1 MTEKLDKVIENQELF
16 SKIDKLLI
24 AVSGGIDSMVLCEL
38 LLKLDYTFIIAHC
51 NFNLRGK
58 DSADDEMFIR
68 EWAKTNQTQVFIK
81 SFHLDK
87 DMNTQLQARELRYAF
102 LRDIKRQEECKYIL
116 TAHHQNDQIETFFLN
131 LARGAGLKG
140 LRGMKIKSDDIIRP
154 FIHTPKAEIIDYA
167 NFFNIKHRVDHSNS
181 ESYYL
186 RNFIRNDIL
195 PLLNNRFRSFNAMT
209 VRTMNQIQESQE
221 LIDEFYFDWKKT
233 NVILDHE
240 VIKLNKPQPSKFYFL
255 SLFLIELGFHP
266 ETIHNIKL
274 NINNTGKL
282 FQDKNQNQLLI
293 EREFL
298 VVRSASKHKISLHSE
313 FLLIN
318 EGEGFLQLNEG
329 TLSWNY
335 ISGNSTALKLPE
347 TKFEAIF
354 ESKELQFPLQLRHW
368 QFGDEIKPLGLNGK
382 TKKIQDVFTNSKISR
397 FDKSSIYILFSNDE
411 ALWIPGIMRSD
422 IAKIHDQSCNY
433 YHFKWKSTD

>member
-58 DSADDEMFIR
+58 DSADDEIFIR
-68 EWAKTNQTQVFIK
+68 EWGKTNQTQVFIK

-221 LIDEFYFDWKKT
+221 LIDELYFDWKKT
-233 NVILDHE
+233 NVNK
-240 VIKLNKPQPSKFYFL
+240 IK
-255 SLFLIELGFHP
+255 
-266 ETIHNIKL
+266 
-274 NINNTGKL
+274 
-282 FQDKNQNQLLI
+282 
-293 EREFL
+293 
-298 VVRSASKHKISLHSE
+298 
-313 FLLIN
+313 
-318 EGEGFLQLNEG
+318 
-329 TLSWNY
+329 
-335 ISGNSTALKLPE
+335 
-347 TKFEAIF
+347 
-354 ESKELQFPLQLRHW
+354 
-368 QFGDEIKPLGLNGK
+368 
-382 TKKIQDVFTNSKISR
+382 
-397 FDKSSIYILFSNDE
+397 
-411 ALWIPGIMRSD
+411 
-422 IAKIHDQSCNY
+422 
-433 YHFKWKSTD
+433 